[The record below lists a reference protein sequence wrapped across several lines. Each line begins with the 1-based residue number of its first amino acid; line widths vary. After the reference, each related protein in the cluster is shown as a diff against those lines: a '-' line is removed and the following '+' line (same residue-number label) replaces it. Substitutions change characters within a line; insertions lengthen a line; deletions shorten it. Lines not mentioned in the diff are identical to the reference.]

1 MHQDEQIEQGTPVLS
16 PSHSTRSPLCLPA
29 RPMHLMSLLDG
40 KVNLHVKKGL
50 WMKKRGLSFQKGGLG
65 AKRGFGGGD
74 AWPSS

>member
-40 KVNLHVKKGL
+40 KGVWVRKGVL
-50 WMKKRGLSFQKGGLG
+50 EGGMPGLPV
-65 AKRGFGGGD
+65 D
-74 AWPSS
+74 A